1 MFGDIFTHTWWQ
13 TTSVV
18 CPACPSNR
26 LLQPW
31 PDPQPV
37 YKGSVPVLL
46 LFSPPSQ
53 RAETERLKMR
63 DGFGS
68 KSFSGKLDFSPTE
81 EFYLHLYVK
90 PYLTEQEC
98 VLFFNIWKL
107 SWINKAACV
116 EFSYRLWFYYMQF
129 PKQMKSLST
138 VIIERVYVPLRSC
151 DFYCGYESR
160 NMFFFCSIFS
170 LTLFG
175 AD

>member
-68 KSFSGKLDFSPTE
+68 KSFSGKLDSSPTE

-107 SWINKAACV
+107 SWNNKAACV
-116 EFSYRLWFYYMQF
+116 EFSYSFMILLYAVSWTNEIAKHCDHWTCLCTTRILWLLLLLY
-129 PKQMKSLST
+129 
-138 VIIERVYVPLRSC
+138 
-151 DFYCGYESR
+151 GYKSR
-160 NMFFFCSIFS
+160 NMFFSAQC
-170 LTLFG
+170 L
-175 AD
+175 A